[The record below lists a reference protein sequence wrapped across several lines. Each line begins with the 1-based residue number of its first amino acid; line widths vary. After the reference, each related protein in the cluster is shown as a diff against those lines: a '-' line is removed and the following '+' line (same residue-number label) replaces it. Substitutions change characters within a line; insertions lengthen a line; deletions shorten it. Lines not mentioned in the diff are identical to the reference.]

1 MLTTSEVSEFSLEVR
16 QHMVSHIHSCTH
28 TTAQHTVCFLLGISK
43 TDRKHTDSSCRSD
56 PDVLI
61 VQAPSRLQCACAA
74 STTRSIRKRQASICW
89 DGRLIEASDHHV
101 DRERSS
107 STLNSRKTQMYFVYV
122 LFVSLVF
129 VEYSIYLVSVGRTV
143 LSHAHVI

>member
-1 MLTTSEVSEFSLEVR
+1 MSTTSEVSEFSLEVR

-43 TDRKHTDSSCRSD
+43 TDREHTDSSCRSD

-61 VQAPSRLQCACAA
+61 IRTSSCFQCACAA

-89 DGRLIEASDHHV
+89 DGRVVEASDHHV
-101 DRERSS
+101 DRERPS